1 MSAGCLLVQEAGGR
15 AGSTRGED
23 YHIRV
28 LDTLATNGKI
38 HDEMIRVS
46 KEANADRVE
55 AMN

>member
-28 LDTLATNGKI
+28 LDTMATNGKI
-38 HDEMIRVS
+38 HDEMIRVL

>member
-28 LDTLATNGKI
+28 FDTLATNGKI
-38 HDEMIRVS
+38 QEEMIQVL

>member
-38 HDEMIRVS
+38 HDEMIRVL

>member
-38 HDEMIRVS
+38 HDEMIRVL
-46 KEANADRVE
+46 KEANDDRVE